1 MEAVQARRKWSQYQF
16 FTKWIEDSMAN
27 GMTASQAIHE
37 LDALR
42 GSRTLPQ
49 LHRELQ
55 PKGRKKKSPIP
66 TASESTSMINVE
78 SGTGT
83 VDAGAA
89 MHEVD
94 VATDA

>member
-1 MEAVQARRKWSQYQF
+1 MEGVQARRKWSQYQF
-16 FTKWIEDSMAN
+16 FTKRIDDSMAN
-27 GMTASQAIHE
+27 GMTALQAIHE

-66 TASESTSMINVE
+66 TQAASVDVE
-78 SGTGT
+78 GGA
-83 VDAGAA
+83 VDADADTS

-94 VATDA
+94 VTVAIDG

>member
-1 MEAVQARRKWSQYQF
+1 MKAVQARRKWSQYQF
-16 FTKWIEDSMAN
+16 FTKRIEDSMAN
-27 GMTASQAIHE
+27 GMMAFQAIHE

-66 TASESTSMINVE
+66 TASVDVE
-78 SGTGT
+78 GHGGM
-83 VDAGAA
+83 VD
-89 MHEVD
+89 EVPVD
-94 VATDA
+94 VAMDASG